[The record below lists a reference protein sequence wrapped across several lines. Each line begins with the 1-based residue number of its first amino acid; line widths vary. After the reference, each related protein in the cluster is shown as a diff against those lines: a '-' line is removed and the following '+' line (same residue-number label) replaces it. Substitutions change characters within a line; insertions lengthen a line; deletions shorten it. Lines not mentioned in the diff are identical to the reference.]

1 VRDFVKM
8 VSVLFVACGLAA
20 ASLAVVNMLTRERI
34 ARWEK
39 EQKEVALRAVFE
51 QADEFKEL
59 TPDRVWEARGKGQ
72 AVGHAFLAQIQ
83 GYSGPIAVMFGVDA
97 DGAVT
102 GLQILSQTE
111 TPGLGAKITSEGFR
125 RQFRDKRLAQLKLKR
140 DDPRTGEI
148 DGITGA
154 TISSRAVTKAL
165 HTTLEAFQ
173 KEKIGESQ

>member
-1 VRDFVKM
+1 MRDFVKI

-34 ARWEK
+34 ARWERQ
-39 EQKEVALRAVFE
+39 QKEIALRAVVE
-51 QADEFKEL
+51 QADEFKEV
-59 TPDRVWEARGKGQ
+59 TADRMWEARAKGQ
-72 AVGHAFLAQIQ
+72 AAGRAFLAQIQ
-83 GYSGPIAVMFGVDA
+83 GYSGPITLMFGVDV
-97 DGAVT
+97 DGAVS
-102 GLQILSQTE
+102 GLQILSHTE
-111 TPGLGAKITSEGFR
+111 TPGLGAKITSAGFR
-125 RQFRDKRLAQLKLKR
+125 QQFSNKRLAQLKLKK

-165 HTTLEAFQ
+165 YTTLDAFQ